1 MPILFKQCILLQI
14 AGYAGYAGYI
24 FLYLICRLLSDKW
37 WPGCEVKTENQNK
50 LNSLIRFLLNQWI
63 ILVTLDTIEDA
74 GHHSW
79 PADLKYIIFHIVCN
93 WKFHD
98 IYVKIWYIIHFI
110 IYSEE
115 CSFLFKIYEIAKKE
129 YKTR

>member
-1 MPILFKQCILLQI
+1 MCQYFLSSVSLLKI
-14 AGYAGYAGYI
+14 AGYVGYVGYI

-79 PADLKYIIFHIVCN
+79 PAVLKYIIFPLKPSGPGDKLKGEKLNRLKDYHRRNFTKLLAVWSSIFSCFEN
-93 WKFHD
+93 F
-98 IYVKIWYIIHFI
+98 
-110 IYSEE
+110 
-115 CSFLFKIYEIAKKE
+115 
-129 YKTR
+129 